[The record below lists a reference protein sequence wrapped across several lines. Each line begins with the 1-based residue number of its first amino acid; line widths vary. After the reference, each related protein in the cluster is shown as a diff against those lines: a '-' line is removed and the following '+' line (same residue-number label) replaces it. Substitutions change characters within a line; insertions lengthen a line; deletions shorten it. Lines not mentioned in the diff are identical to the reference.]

1 MRKFTP
7 YIYIAFVL
15 LNIKP
20 AFGQEFTLNISGKD
34 SIHSLVLK
42 SIKYQI
48 VHKTEFS
55 LFESLDSIKNKLEH
69 KGFLNNTLDT
79 LSKNDSTYNA
89 VFNLGSLRNIVR
101 MYYESKDISKEQLFN
116 INKMVTDYYV
126 DIPIEQLSKSLNAI
140 VEIFENQ
147 GKSFTEVSLKNIN
160 LKKDLIEANLEI
172 NKSDARK
179 IDNIILNGYENFPK
193 TYLRRYLRLENNSL
207 FNRTILDKASSL
219 INILPFVSEIK
230 PPEVLFTK
238 DSTIVYLFLKKTASN
253 KFDGLIGFTSS
264 ESGKGIS
271 FNGYLD
277 LSLNN
282 IFNGGE
288 SFSIFWK
295 NNGDERQNFT
305 TSTEIPFI
313 FNSGFSLQAELNI
326 YKQDSTFINTKTKF
340 SIPYQLNE
348 RHTLGFSLQTES
360 SSNLLNII
368 NSDDIVDFN
377 SVLYGINYNYQI
389 PNRHNLFPVKLN
401 INGEF
406 QTGGRKINGN
416 NNDQSRIYLK
426 SHYLWSLN
434 VKNHILIQNES
445 STMLSDN
452 FLTNELYRIGGVN
465 SIRGFNEE
473 SILASTYSYFNIEYR
488 FNPNNSSYLYSITDL
503 GYIDNRI
510 IKGTSNIYSL
520 GLGYAFTTK
529 LGLLNISYALGKI
542 SDQSFNFDNS
552 RLHIKVISFF

>member
-1 MRKFTP
+1 
-7 YIYIAFVL
+7 

-20 AFGQEFTLNISGKD
+20 IFGQEFTLNISGKD

-42 SIKYQI
+42 SINYQK
-48 VHKTEFS
+48 VHKTELS
-55 LFESLDSIKNKLEH
+55 LFESLDSIKNELEQ
-69 KGFLNNTLDT
+69 KGFLNNSLDT
-79 LSKNDSTYNA
+79 LSKNDSIYNA
-89 VFNLGSLRNIVR
+89 IFNLGSHRNVVR

-116 INKMVTDYYV
+116 INTMVTDYYI
-126 DIPIEQLSKSLNAI
+126 DIPIEQLSESMNAI
-140 VEIFENQ
+140 VGIFENQ
-147 GKSFTEVSLKNIN
+147 GKSFTEVSLKNII

-172 NKSDARK
+172 NISDVRI

-193 TYLRRYLRLENNSL
+193 TYLSHYLRLENKSL
-207 FNRTILDKASSL
+207 FNRSILDKASSL
-219 INILPFVSEIK
+219 ITVLPFVSEIK
-230 PPEVLFTK
+230 PPEVLFTN

-253 KFDGLIGFTSS
+253 KFDGLIGFTST

-277 LSLNN
+277 ISLNN

-305 TSTEIPFI
+305 ATTEIPFVL
-313 FNSGFSLQAELNI
+313 NSGFSLKAALNI

-340 SIPYQLNE
+340 SIPYQLND
-348 RHTLGFSLQTES
+348 RHTLGLSLQTEV
-360 SSNLLNII
+360 SSNLLNIV
-368 NSDDIVDFN
+368 NSDDVVDFN
-377 SVLYGINYNYQI
+377 SVLYGINYNFLI

-401 INGEF
+401 IIGEF

-416 NNDQSRIYLK
+416 NDDQSRIYLK

-434 VKNHILIQNES
+434 VKNHVLIQNES
-445 STMLSDN
+445 STMFSN
-452 FLTNELYRIGGVN
+452 TFLTNELYRIGGVN

-503 GYIDNRI
+503 GYIDNKI
-510 IKGTSNIYSL
+510 INEATNIYSF

-529 LGLLNISYALGKI
+529 LGLLNLSYAIGMT
-542 SDQSFNFDNS
+542 SDETFNFDNS
-552 RLHIKVISFF
+552 RFHLKVISFF